1 MKKTYHLAFLKI
13 VVTGALLSLFSAS
26 IFADSKVEDLVEKL
40 FLRLDVRHREI
51 LSIEENITHNRSE
64 IEKQSLIRI
73 LEQKVRNFIKM
84 EAQVA
89 TVLDD
94 MKNSKE
100 KKKVFL
106 FRKSMDRLDH
116 YRKNM
121 DQIQELY
128 FRKPIVVSP
137 EIEISTG
144 QSNFEDFLSN
154 WEDKKPVG
162 SGEKKVRRAVIPVQE
177 KKYFDHAKKTH
188 KQAASASSYQ
198 DFLQNLEPATP
209 MAQHEVM
216 APQDKMPV
224 DKYYE
229 RLHKEKRSPR
239 VKVLKQDQHFSNFY
253 SQMEENIEEQAK
265 RAEHHEV
272 QAKGGSP
279 FNVQKQML
287 EELREVRKNETPLQA
302 LMHDL
307 NRMTEEKRNDVVQ
320 NNRRKQ
326 GDSFSNF
333 YDQLELS
340 NVRKEQAMVEVRR
353 GVGADEEFR
362 NFVSKARQEVKK
374 ESAKKAADAP
384 DNPFAA
390 FTDAMHNTESRE
402 GEKVAYAK
410 DKVINPKSRVSF
422 SQAFGEIPEE
432 RHLVKAEKK
441 PEKKEEPNTNRY
453 RVILNTLKK
462 DNQKKIE
469 ESHYLVPEERQL
481 EDQLKTVFT
490 VKSPKKQK
498 DGRDLKVVENAGPSF
513 DPFPGNIKDTGERPK
528 LDKRL
533 EVTNLGN
540 QRVSY
545 ASMKKKDETG
555 VVMEEKPLMSPT
567 ASSSGEPA
575 APVGE
580 APSGDELSNEVS
592 PMEDRYSRLAQ
603 ARLLRK
609 GASLIPIV
617 IETRD
622 TKDRLYQDLPIRF
635 EVEMKPDN
643 FVVGQILD
651 SFTDSP
657 LSKTVATNREGVAQI
672 HLLLDLQQQE
682 VNISRRIMSSSE
694 ETICKVLI
702 TPKF

>member
-106 FRKSMDRLDH
+106 FRKSIDRLDH

-216 APQDKMPV
+216 SPQDKMPV

-253 SQMEENIEEQAK
+253 SQMEENI
-265 RAEHHEV
+265 
-272 QAKGGSP
+272 
-279 FNVQKQML
+279 
-287 EELREVRKNETPLQA
+287 
-302 LMHDL
+302 
-307 NRMTEEKRNDVVQ
+307 
-320 NNRRKQ
+320 
-326 GDSFSNF
+326 
-333 YDQLELS
+333 
-340 NVRKEQAMVEVRR
+340 
-353 GVGADEEFR
+353 
-362 NFVSKARQEVKK
+362 
-374 ESAKKAADAP
+374 
-384 DNPFAA
+384 
-390 FTDAMHNTESRE
+390 
-402 GEKVAYAK
+402 
-410 DKVINPKSRVSF
+410 
-422 SQAFGEIPEE
+422 
-432 RHLVKAEKK
+432 
-441 PEKKEEPNTNRY
+441 
-453 RVILNTLKK
+453 
-462 DNQKKIE
+462 
-469 ESHYLVPEERQL
+469 
-481 EDQLKTVFT
+481 
-490 VKSPKKQK
+490 
-498 DGRDLKVVENAGPSF
+498 
-513 DPFPGNIKDTGERPK
+513 
-528 LDKRL
+528 
-533 EVTNLGN
+533 
-540 QRVSY
+540 
-545 ASMKKKDETG
+545 
-555 VVMEEKPLMSPT
+555 
-567 ASSSGEPA
+567 
-575 APVGE
+575 
-580 APSGDELSNEVS
+580 
-592 PMEDRYSRLAQ
+592 
-603 ARLLRK
+603 
-609 GASLIPIV
+609 
-617 IETRD
+617 
-622 TKDRLYQDLPIRF
+622 
-635 EVEMKPDN
+635 
-643 FVVGQILD
+643 
-651 SFTDSP
+651 
-657 LSKTVATNREGVAQI
+657 
-672 HLLLDLQQQE
+672 
-682 VNISRRIMSSSE
+682 
-694 ETICKVLI
+694 
-702 TPKF
+702 